1 MLMYL
6 ITRDV
11 LVMFEHFLIKAL
23 LSIFLISLIVLI
35 SVIWTKIEKTLD
47 NTVFK
52 NVSKKTKYIITMILV
67 MVGEFV
73 LIVITSFNWRAS
85 IIDTLFFGS
94 IILFCCIW
102 LIPYFVNQQ
111 QNVAKVMDKHFS
123 GGVDL
128 GEIQVHRA
136 KLSAFNLGS
145 IVFSIVGIFIPICY
159 YFKYFL

>member
-1 MLMYL
+1 
-6 ITRDV
+6 
-11 LVMFEHFLIKAL
+11 MFEHFLIKAL

-35 SVIWTKIEKTLD
+35 SVIWTKIEKILD
-47 NTVFK
+47 DTVFK
-52 NVSKKTKYIITMILV
+52 NVSKKTKYVITMIIV

-73 LIVITSFNWRAS
+73 LVVITSLNWKAS

-145 IVFSIVGIFIPICY
+145 IVFSIAGIIIPICY